1 MSPSVSDLTPAVPP
15 GSADAV
21 LAALDPEQ
29 RAVATALHGPV
40 CVLAG
45 AGTGKTRAI
54 THRIAYGVRTGT
66 FDPARV
72 LAVTFTQ
79 RAAGEMRGRLAQ
91 LGAHGVQA
99 RTFHSAALRQA
110 RWFWPKVYGV
120 ELPPIADR
128 KFPFLAEAASRC
140 RVQADTTALRDLAGE
155 VEWAKVSN
163 VRPDDYARVAPQFAR
178 APAGFD
184 PATVA
189 RVFAAYEDVKTERG
203 RIDLEDVLLC
213 AAALLAE
220 DERVAAEVRRQYR
233 TFVVDEYQDVSP
245 LQQSLL
251 ELWLGG
257 REEVCVVGDPAQTIY
272 SWAGADPANLV
283 GFAKR
288 HPGATVVELIR
299 DYRSTPQVVEVA
311 NKVLDATGP
320 AGLPGRVTLRSQR
333 GRGPVPTYTEY
344 ADEVAE
350 ADAIAHTIEDLR
362 RAGTPLRE
370 MAVLFR
376 TNAQSE
382 SFEQA
387 LAERGIP
394 AVLKGVE
401 RFFERTEIRQAGVL
415 LRGQAK
421 ASVPPATDEGLGELV
436 RGVLAGGGWS
446 AEAPAGTGAV
456 RDRWESL
463 TALVSMADEYVAA
476 NPRAG
481 LPEFMTELDRRA
493 AIQHAPVADGVT
505 LATLHAAK
513 GLEWQCVF
521 IAGAHEGT
529 LPIAYAQSPRQIEE
543 ERRLFYVGITRAKD
557 RLMVSW
563 SASRSPGGRPQRGPT
578 RFLDPIGVGRSAP
591 AAATGSGRK
600 QKRGGKTIPRC
611 RVCGR
616 GLLDPAAR
624 KLGRCEDCPSTMDED
639 LYARLLA
646 WRTERAAE
654 QKVPA
659 YVVFTDATLTAIAE
673 TRPADEL
680 ELLRIAGIGKVKVD
694 RYGEDVVRICRG

>member
-1 MSPSVSDLTPAVPP
+1 MSPSVSDLTPVVPAD

-29 RAVATALHGPV
+29 REVASALHGAV

-66 FDPARV
+66 YDPARV

-91 LGAHGVQA
+91 LGAVGVQA

-110 RWFWPKVYGV
+110 RWFWPKVYGA
-120 ELPPIADR
+120 ELPLIQDR
-128 KFPFLAEAASRC
+128 KFPLLAEAASRC
-140 RVQADTTALRDLAGE
+140 RLQTDTAALRDLAGE
-155 VEWAKVSN
+155 VEWSKVTN
-163 VRPDDYARVAPQFAR
+163 VRPDDYARVAPQAGR
-178 APAGFD
+178 ALAGFD

-213 AAALLAE
+213 AVALLAE

-245 LQQSLL
+245 LQQTLL
-251 ELWLGG
+251 DLWLGG
-257 REEVCVVGDPAQTIY
+257 REDICVVGDPAQTIY

-283 GFAKR
+283 QFTKR
-288 HPGATVVELIR
+288 HPGATVVELVR

-311 NKVLDATGP
+311 NAVLGASGP

-333 GRGPVPTYTEY
+333 DSGPAPTFTEY

-350 ADAIAHTIEDLR
+350 ADAVARTIADLA
-362 RAGTPLRE
+362 AGGVPLRE
-370 MAVLFR
+370 IAVLFR
-376 TNAQSE
+376 IKAQSE
-382 SFEQA
+382 TFEQA

-394 AVLKGVE
+394 AVLKGAE
-401 RFFERTEIRQAGVL
+401 RFFERAEVRQAGVL

-421 ASVPPATDEGLGELV
+421 AGDTAGTVPEAV
-436 RGVLAGGGWS
+436 RGVLSGAGWTD
-446 AEAPAGTGAV
+446 EPPAGTGAV

-463 TALVSMADEYVAA
+463 AALVAMAEEFGVAE
-476 NPRAG
+476 PQAG
-481 LPEFMTELDRRA
+481 LAGFVAELERRA

-513 GLEWQCVF
+513 GLEWRCVF
-521 IAGAHEGT
+521 VVGAHEGT
-529 LPIAYAQSPRQIEE
+529 LPISHAQTPRQLEE

-563 SASRSPGGRPQRGPT
+563 ATSRSPGGKGQRGPT
-578 RFLDPIGVGRSAP
+578 RFLDPLGVSGYARPAP
-591 AAATGSGRK
+591 ARVERERRGR
-600 QKRGGKTIPRC
+600 GKTLAKC
-611 RVCGR
+611 RVCGK
-616 GLLDPAAR
+616 GLVDAPAR
-624 KLGRCEDCPSTMDED
+624 KLGRCEDCPSTLDEA
-639 LYARLLA
+639 LFERLRT
-646 WRTERAAE
+646 WRSERAAE
-654 QKVPA
+654 QKVPP

-673 TRPADEL
+673 VRPLDEL
-680 ELLRIAGIGKVKVD
+680 ELLRIGGIGRVKVD
-694 RYGEDVVRICRG
+694 RYGADVVRICRT

>member
-1 MSPSVSDLTPAVPP
+1 MCPSVTDVTPFA
-15 GSADAV
+15 SADAI

-29 RAVATALHGPV
+29 RTVATALHGPV

-66 FDPARV
+66 YDPARV

-79 RAAGEMRGRLAQ
+79 RAAGEMRSRLAQ

-110 RWFWPKVYGV
+110 RWFWPKVYGG
-120 ELPPIADR
+120 ELPPIVDR
-128 KFPFLAEAASRC
+128 KFPLLAEAASRC
-140 RVQADTTALRDLAGE
+140 RVPTDTAALRDLAGE

-163 VRPDDYARVAPQFAR
+163 VRPDDYARVAPQSAR
-178 APAGFD
+178 ALAAFD
-184 PATVA
+184 AATVA

-213 AAALLAE
+213 AVALLAE
-220 DERVAAEVRRQYR
+220 DERVAAEVRQQYR
-233 TFVVDEYQDVSP
+233 AFVVDEYQDVSP
-245 LQQSLL
+245 LQQTLL

-257 REEVCVVGDPAQTIY
+257 RHDVCVVGDPAQTIY

-283 GFAKR
+283 QFKSR
-288 HPGATVVELIR
+288 HPGATVVELVR

-311 NKVLDATGP
+311 NKVLGA
-320 AGLPGRVTLRSQR
+320 AGAAALPGRVTLRSQR
-333 GRGPVPTYTEY
+333 EPGPAPVFTEY

-350 ADAIAHTIEDLR
+350 ADQVARTIADLA
-362 RAGTPLRE
+362 AGGVALRE
-370 MAVLFR
+370 VAVLFR

-394 AVLKGVE
+394 AVLKGAE
-401 RFFERTEIRQAGVL
+401 RFFERAEVRQAGVL

-421 ASVPPATDEGLGELV
+421 AGEPDGSLPDAVRAVLGGAGWTAEPP
-436 RGVLAGGGWS
+436 S
-446 AEAPAGTGAV
+446 GTGAV

-463 TALVSMADEYVAA
+463 AALVSMAEDFAA
-476 NPRAG
+476 GEPDAG
-481 LPEFMTELDRRA
+481 LGAFVAELDRRA

-513 GLEWQCVF
+513 GLEWRCVF
-521 IAGAHEGT
+521 IVGAHEGT
-529 LPIAYAQSPRQIEE
+529 LPISYAQTPAQVEE

-557 RLMVSW
+557 RLSVSW
-563 SASRSPGGRPQRGPT
+563 SAARSPGGRGHRKPT
-578 RFLDPIGVGRSAP
+578 RFLDPLGVAGR
-591 AAATGSGRK
+591 AAAPVTVRERAGRG
-600 QKRGGKTIPRC
+600 RVVPSC
-611 RVCGR
+611 RVCGKA
-616 GLLDPAAR
+616 LADALAR
-624 KLGRCEDCPSTMDED
+624 KLGRCEDCPSTLDQGLYDE
-639 LYARLLA
+639 LLA
-646 WRTERAAE
+646 WRSETAAQ

-673 TRPADEL
+673 TRPSDEL
-680 ELLRIAGIGKVKVD
+680 ELLRIAGIGRVKLD
-694 RYGEDVVRICRG
+694 RYGEDVLRICRG